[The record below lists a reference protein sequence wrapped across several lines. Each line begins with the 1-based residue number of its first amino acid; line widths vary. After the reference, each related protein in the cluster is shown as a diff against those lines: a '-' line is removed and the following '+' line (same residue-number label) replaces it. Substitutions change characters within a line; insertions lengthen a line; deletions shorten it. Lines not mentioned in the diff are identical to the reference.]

1 MLGDTNFV
9 PHVSRHLLHRGRKFS
24 FERLTVTPPNAPPTT
39 HDIVRH
45 PGAVIIVPLLLHDA
59 PGVVLIRNWRPSLE
73 RFLWELPAGTLEPA
87 EDPAACAARELAE
100 ETGYSAATFAPLCR
114 FHTSPG
120 LSDELMHAF
129 VATSLTPG
137 PQHTQADEMIQVR
150 VLPIPDALAL
160 IRRGELTD
168 AKSILALWSAIR
180 SGFVPGFNAGLL

>member
-1 MLGDTNFV
+1 
-9 PHVSRHLLHRGRKFS
+9 
-24 FERLTVTPPNAPPTT
+24 
-39 HDIVRH
+39 
-45 PGAVIIVPLLLHDA
+45 
-59 PGVVLIRNWRPSLE
+59 
-73 RFLWELPAGTLEPA
+73 
-87 EDPAACAARELAE
+87 
-100 ETGYSAATFAPLCR
+100 
-114 FHTSPG
+114 
-120 LSDELMHAF
+120 MHAF